1 MNWIKRLSEIKGCD
15 LYSQNCEGLILEY
28 IFSQIRIDRKYF
40 VDIGGGDGFYLSNTR
55 HLSNLGWPG
64 VVLDRENGDNVTVEN
79 VFHLMLNK
87 WGSFSMFVGDYEP
100 ELISIDI
107 DGNDYWILRTIL
119 TKKKPAVIV
128 AEFNAMYTDSRT
140 IAYNPDHVWAG
151 DSYYGFTFEAGK
163 KLAEKHGYKVIFQ
176 TGDMNMFMI
185 RADLIE
191 GLSIPPVTYKQ
202 NDFFKL
208 STRTD
213 WVTV

>member
-1 MNWIKRLSEIKGCD
+1 MNWIERLPEIKNKD
-15 LYSQNCEGLILEY
+15 LYSQGGEGLILEY
-28 IFSQIRIDRKYF
+28 IADQICDNGGHHCI
-40 VDIGGGDGFYLSNTR
+40 DIGGGDGFILSNSR
-55 HLSNLGWPG
+55 HLKNIGWDTF
-64 VVLDRENGDNVTVEN
+64 VIDKESGDFVTVEN
-79 VFHLMLNK
+79 INEYMTFGTDV
-87 WGSFSMFVGDYEP
+87 
-100 ELISIDI
+100 ISIDI
-107 DGNDYWILRTIL
+107 DGNDYWILDKIL
-119 TKKKPAVIV
+119 STGISPKIIV

-176 TGDMNMFMI
+176 LANMNMFMV

-191 GLSIPPVTYKQ
+191 GLTFPEVTYKQ

-213 WVTV
+213 WVTL